1 MSANP
6 AVKLLIVDDH
16 PLFRQGVRAAL
27 STCRDI
33 VVVGEASSGE
43 EALEWMNAAPP
54 NLEPNAVVVDLNLP
68 GMNGLELTRQL
79 RLNYPGT
86 GIVVLSI
93 YESDEQAF
101 NALRAGAS
109 AYRSKDVHP
118 DELANILRRVARG
131 EYVINDVV
139 LDDPKVAGRVLSQF
153 RNLPNNVT
161 SLQGTEFPLF
171 TPLSD
176 REIEVLE
183 RIAAGGS
190 NREIAEA
197 LHISTQTVK
206 NHISSI
212 LRKLSL
218 NDRTQAVLYALRR
231 GWIEAPG
238 AIRSEPPSP
247 DAGDDEDE

>member
-1 MSANP
+1 M
-6 AVKLLIVDDH
+6 
-16 PLFRQGVRAAL
+16 L
-27 STCRDI
+27 S
-33 VVVGEASSGE
+33 
-43 EALEWMNAAPP
+43 
-54 NLEPNAVVVDLNLP
+54 
-68 GMNGLELTRQL
+68 
-79 RLNYPGT
+79 
-86 GIVVLSI
+86 
-93 YESDEQAF
+93 
-101 NALRAGAS
+101 RAGAS
-109 AYRSKDVHP
+109 AYRSKDVNP
-118 DELANILRRVARG
+118 AELAQVLRRVARG

-139 LDDPKVAGRVLSQF
+139 LDDPKVARRVLSQF
-153 RNLPNNVT
+153 RNLPQDLTNMPEV
-161 SLQGTEFPLF
+161 EFPLF

-218 NDRTQAVLYALRR
+218 NDRTQAVIYALRR

-238 AIRSEPPSP
+238 TIRSGPPSS
-247 DAGDDEDE
+247 DTSDTEDNEDE